1 LGSASEAVKI
11 VFLLLAASAA
21 FQSPT
26 HSYWCPAPNLLLP
39 SENHPKAQIAC
50 RELAMRVFD
59 PVSLILCKKGNDIWS
74 VPSDTTVY
82 SAVKLMAD
90 KDVGALLVMEG
101 NKFVGMISERDYA
114 RKVILMGRSSKDT
127 PVSEILTEPL
137 ITIRPEC
144 SVDEAMR
151 LITTNRIR
159 HLPVVCDGIVEGVI
173 SIGDLVQWIAFAQD
187 QTIEELQHYIE
198 GKYPC

>member
-1 LGSASEAVKI
+1 
-11 VFLLLAASAA
+11 
-21 FQSPT
+21 
-26 HSYWCPAPNLLLP
+26 
-39 SENHPKAQIAC
+39 
-50 RELAMRVFD
+50 MRVFD
-59 PVSLILCKKGNDIWS
+59 PVSLVLRKKGNDIWS

-82 SAVKLMAD
+82 SAVKMMAD
-90 KDVGALLVMEG
+90 KDVGALLVIDG
-101 NKFVGMISERDYA
+101 NQFVGMISERDYA
-114 RKVILMGRSSKDT
+114 RKIILMGRSSKDT
-127 PVSEILTEPL
+127 SVSEILTEPL

-159 HLPVVCDGIVEGVI
+159 HLPVVCDEIVQGVI

-187 QTIEELQHYIE
+187 QTIEELEHYIE

>member
-1 LGSASEAVKI
+1 MKV
-11 VFLLLAASAA
+11 
-21 FQSPT
+21 
-26 HSYWCPAPNLLLP
+26 C
-39 SENHPKAQIAC
+39 
-50 RELAMRVFD
+50 D
-59 PVSLILCKKGNDIWS
+59 PVSFILRKKGCEVFS

-82 SAVKLMAD
+82 GAMKMMAE
-90 KDVGALLVMEG
+90 KEVGALLVVDDG
-101 NKFVGMISERDYA
+101 HLHGIVSERDYA

-137 ITIRPEC
+137 VTIAPDC

-151 LITTNRIR
+151 LITTHRIR
-159 HLPVVCDGIVEGVI
+159 HLPVVQDSKVVGLI

-187 QTIEELQHYIE
+187 QTIEDLSHYIE

>member
-1 LGSASEAVKI
+1 MKV
-11 VFLLLAASAA
+11 
-21 FQSPT
+21 
-26 HSYWCPAPNLLLP
+26 C
-39 SENHPKAQIAC
+39 
-50 RELAMRVFD
+50 D
-59 PVSLILCKKGNDIWS
+59 PVSLILRKKGCEIFS

-82 SAVKLMAD
+82 EAMRIMAE
-90 KDVGALLVMEG
+90 KEVGALLVVDDG
-101 NKFVGMISERDYA
+101 HLHGIVSERDYA

-137 ITIRPEC
+137 TTIAPDC

-151 LITTNRIR
+151 LITTHRIR
-159 HLPVVCDGIVEGVI
+159 HLPVVQETKLIGLI

-187 QTIEELQHYIE
+187 QTIEDLSHYIE

>member
-1 LGSASEAVKI
+1 MKV
-11 VFLLLAASAA
+11 
-21 FQSPT
+21 
-26 HSYWCPAPNLLLP
+26 C
-39 SENHPKAQIAC
+39 
-50 RELAMRVFD
+50 D
-59 PVSLILCKKGNDIWS
+59 PVSLILRKKGCDIFS

-82 SAVKLMAD
+82 DAMRIMAD
-90 KDVGALLVMEG
+90 KEVGALLVVDDG
-101 NKFVGMISERDYA
+101 HLHGSVSERDYA
-114 RKVILMGRSSKDT
+114 RKVILMGRSSKET

-137 ITIRPEC
+137 ITIGPDC

-159 HLPVVCDGIVEGVI
+159 HLPVVHDDRIMGVI

-187 QTIEELQHYIE
+187 QTIEDLSHYIE